1 MNRSD
6 EVKIKDLPIAEQFNE
21 SDHMIIDDGSV
32 ARKFKMVTLQEQL
45 QTNIQTNVDKNVSK
59 TLDDYT
65 EATDIKLANTLKE
78 VDDKNLALETKIDTK
93 LNDTLKSVD
102 AKVESINLPFF
113 MQNGQLL
120 VGVKEEESA

>member
-6 EVKIKDLPIAEQFNE
+6 EVKIKDLPIAEQFNDN
-21 SDHMIIDDGSV
+21 DHMIIDDGSF
-32 ARKFKMVTLQEQL
+32 ARKFKMGTLQEQL
-45 QTNIQTNVDKNVSK
+45 QTNIQTNVDKNVTK

-65 EATDIKLANTLKE
+65 EATDLKLANTLNE

>member
-6 EVKIKDLPIAEQFNE
+6 EVKIKDLPIAEQFNDN
-21 SDHMIIDDGSV
+21 DHMIIDDGTV
-32 ARKFKMVTLQEQL
+32 ARKFMMGTLQEQL
-45 QTNIQTNVDKNVSK
+45 QTNIQTNVDKNVTK

-65 EATDIKLANTLKE
+65 KAADLKLANALKE
-78 VDDKNLALETKIDTK
+78 VDDKNLVLETNIDTK

>member
-6 EVKIKDLPIAEQFNE
+6 EVKIKDLPIAEQFNAN
-21 SDHMIIDDGSV
+21 DHMIIDDGTV
-32 ARKFKMVTLQEQL
+32 ARKFKMGTLQEQL
-45 QTNIQTNVDKNVSK
+45 QTNIQTNVDKNVTK

-65 EATDIKLANTLKE
+65 EATDIKLANALKE
-78 VDDKNLALETKIDTK
+78 VDDKNLVLETNIDTK

-113 MQNGQLL
+113 MKNGQLL